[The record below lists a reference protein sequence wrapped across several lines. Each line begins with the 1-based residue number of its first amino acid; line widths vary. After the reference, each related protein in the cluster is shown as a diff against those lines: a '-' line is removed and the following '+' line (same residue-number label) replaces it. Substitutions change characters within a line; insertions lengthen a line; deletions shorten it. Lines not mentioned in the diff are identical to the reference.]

1 MKKLYVSLLAVAI
14 FAAPMSLYASE
25 PSHFYMGAGWG
36 NYAFNIKNSST
47 VYGNSSGL
55 ALDLG
60 YDFNNI
66 LALQTSYIAPDTFTA
81 TSGTDE
87 AISYAASLFL
97 RANLRFERSS
107 VYFLVGGSTLGKNN
121 ASYDG
126 VGPAYG
132 VGLDFYGGKNV
143 ALTIKYINYLDT
155 KTTVGSNKVTLSGTT
170 LGFIYYFDTPRFNN
184 RY

>member
-1 MKKLYVSLLAVAI
+1 MKKLYVPLLAVVI
-14 FAAPMSLYASE
+14 FAAPMSLYAAE

-47 VYGNSSGL
+47 VYGDASGL

-66 LALQTSYIAPDTFTA
+66 LALQASYIAPDTFTA
-81 TSGTDE
+81 TSGTSE
-87 AISYAASLFL
+87 SISYAASLFL

-107 VYFLVGGSTLGKNN
+107 VYFLAGASTLGKNN

-126 VGPAYG
+126 TGLAYG
-132 VGLDFYGGKNV
+132 VGLDFYGSKNV
-143 ALTIKYINYLDT
+143 ALTLKYVNYLDT
-155 KTTVGSNKVTLSGTT
+155 KTISGSNKVSLDGTT
-170 LGFIYYFDTPRFNN
+170 LGFTYYFDTPRFNN